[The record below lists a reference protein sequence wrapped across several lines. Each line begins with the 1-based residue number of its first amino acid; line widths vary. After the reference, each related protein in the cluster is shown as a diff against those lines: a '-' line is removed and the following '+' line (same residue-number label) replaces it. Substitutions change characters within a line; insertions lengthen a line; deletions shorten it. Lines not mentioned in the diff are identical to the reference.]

1 MKKSIFTI
9 AFVAVAAISANAFNP
24 ILWHKTTGAINA
36 DKTVHAISA
45 DKTTGAISVDK
56 TLSTAH
62 PGKTVALEGGRKTVA
77 LQNNVAFESHGW
89 L

>member
-24 ILWHKTTGAINA
+24 ILWHKTTGA
-36 DKTVHAISA
+36 VSV
-45 DKTTGAISVDK
+45 DKTTGLRSVDK
-56 TLSTAH
+56 TT
-62 PGKTVALEGGRKTVA
+62 G
-77 LQNNVAFESHGW
+77 FESHGW